1 MLYAADQCVLERL
14 QNHIHALSIYF
25 RHYNFMRIHQTLR
38 VTPAMEAAVTDRM
51 WLLEDVVA
59 LVDEWKAN

>member
-14 QNHIHALSIYF
+14 QNRVQCVVHLLQALQFHADSSDAEG
-25 RHYNFMRIHQTLR
+25 NA
-38 VTPAMEAAVTDRM
+38 AMEAAVTDRM

-59 LVDEWKAN
+59 LVDKWKAN